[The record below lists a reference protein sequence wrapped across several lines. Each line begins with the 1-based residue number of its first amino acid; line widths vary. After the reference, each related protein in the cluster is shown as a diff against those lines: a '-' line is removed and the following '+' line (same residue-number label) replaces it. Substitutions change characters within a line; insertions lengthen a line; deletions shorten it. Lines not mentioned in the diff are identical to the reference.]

1 MFGDDPD
8 SSVTIARFG
17 FGAVFGHAK
26 RGWGAELAR
35 EVRWRQGA
43 WQKVNRDK
51 ERRGNCERLRV
62 L

>member
-26 RGWGAELAR
+26 RVWGAELAR
-35 EVRWRQGA
+35 EVRWLGSIGKQNPDWSRNNQ
-43 WQKVNRDK
+43 
-51 ERRGNCERLRV
+51 
-62 L
+62 